1 MNNLMLFELR
11 KIFGKKLSVISVA
24 AVLLLSALFTFCT
37 YRDMYVF
44 DGISREGSGKT
55 AVQIDKSVAARYE
68 GVLTDDKV
76 IQMMSDFKVTHDL
89 HGMNAKY
96 LYINAMQSA
105 VFARFSDTDG
115 NWNGLSVS
123 DVFGDEEI
131 KIGYV
136 NGWLHTSRNFA
147 KTIMFLSVVIMLM
160 IAPVFSGEY
169 GGVDQMILTSR
180 YGRTKC
186 GMAKVTAS
194 FLASLAVTVFITVFN
209 FTFAFLLYG
218 TEGLDCSILFAP
230 FTFTEGFVP
239 FNITCKTLLKY
250 QILLA
255 VTSAVSVTGITL
267 FFSALCKNQMIT
279 LSGSALCYFL
289 PFLLPV
295 SETSP
300 LFRFIVLLPIY
311 HAQCFSLMSEQ
322 QIHGNLLYAVWAVP
336 AALVLMMAGMIF
348 PPKFFAKHQVS

>member
-1 MNNLMLFELR
+1 MNNLMLLELR
-11 KIFGKKLSVISVA
+11 KIFGKKLSVI
-24 AVLLLSALFTFCT
+24 
-37 YRDMYVF
+37 
-44 DGISREGSGKT
+44 
-55 AVQIDKSVAARYE
+55 SVAARYE

-76 IQMMSDFKVTHDL
+76 IQMMSDFKVIHDL

-96 LYINAMQSA
+96 LYTNAMQSA
-105 VFARFSDTDG
+105 VFARFSDMDG

-123 DVFGDEEI
+123 DVFGGEEI

-147 KTIMFLSVVIMLM
+147 KTIIFLSVVIMLM

-186 GMAKVTAS
+186 CIAKVAAS
-194 FLASLAVTVFITVFN
+194 FLASLVVTVFITVSN
-209 FTFAFLLYG
+209 FTFAVLLYG

-230 FTFTEGFVP
+230 LTFTEGFVP

-255 VTSAVSVTGITL
+255 VTSAVSVTGMTL
-267 FFSALCKNQMIT
+267 FFSALCKNQMIS

-295 SETSP
+295 SEKSP
-300 LFRFIVLLPIY
+300 LFRLFVLLPIY
-311 HAQCFSLMSEQ
+311 HAQCFSILSEQ
-322 QIHGNLLYAVWAVP
+322 QIHGNLLYAIWAVP
-336 AALVLMMAGMIF
+336 VALVLMIAGMIF
-348 PPKFFAKHQVS
+348 PPKLFAKHQVS